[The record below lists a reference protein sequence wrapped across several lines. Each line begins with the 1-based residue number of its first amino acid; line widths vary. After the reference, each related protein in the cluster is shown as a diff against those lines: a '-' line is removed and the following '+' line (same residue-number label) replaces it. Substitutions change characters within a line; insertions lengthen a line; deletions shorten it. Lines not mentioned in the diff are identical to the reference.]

1 MAFLDTK
8 HKRKSALYTTMIG
21 VLLLV
26 IMFVFGLTYFDPP
39 IEYGIAVNF
48 GTSDVGSGNV
58 QPTEALKPATTSES
72 EPEPVEEVEDVVEE
86 EIVEEEVIEET
97 EEVAESESEEA
108 SEPSESEKLMTQE
121 AEALAIKKAEE
132 ERKIREAREKE
143 EIRKKEEARKKAE
156 AKRKAEAERKAE
168 EERQR
173 KIREENERKERERKA
188 QEAKRKN
195 VDALMGGF
203 SDSNGNA
210 DGGEGDDDQPGDK
223 GKETGDPNASGY
235 YGIGGDGSGG
245 NYQLGNRKALTR
257 PIPEYDC
264 NEEGKVV
271 VTISVDQ
278 SGKVISAQPGAK
290 GTTNSASCLLSRA
303 KEAAMRTKFNAD
315 SNAPAKQVGL
325 IIYNFSLS
333 E

>member
-58 QPTEALKPATTSES
+58 QPTEALKPATVSES
-72 EPEPVEEVEDVVEE
+72 EPEPVEEVEELEE
-86 EIVEEEVIEET
+86 EIQEEAVEET
-97 EEVAESESEEA
+97 AEVAESESEEA
-108 SEPSESEKLMTQE
+108 SEPSASEELMTQE
-121 AEALAIKKAEE
+121 AAEALAIKKAED

-143 EIRKKEEARKKAE
+143 EARK
-156 AKRKAEAERKAE
+156 KAEAERKAE

-173 KIREENERKERERKA
+173 KIREENERKEQERKA

-245 NYQLGNRKALTR
+245 NYQLGNRRALTR

-303 KEAAMRTKFNAD
+303 QEAALRTKFNAD
-315 SNAPAKQVGL
+315 SNAPSKQVGL

>member
-8 HKRKSALYTTMIG
+8 YKRKSALYTTVIG
-21 VLLLV
+21 VLILI

-72 EPEPVEEVEDVVEE
+72 EPEPVEEVEEVVEG
-86 EIVEEEVIEET
+86 EVT
-97 EEVAESESEEA
+97 EESEAVAESETNDA
-108 SEPSESEKLMTQE
+108 SEPAESEEVITQE
-121 AEALAIKKAEE
+121 SAEALAIKKAEE
-132 ERKIREAREKE
+132 ERRIREAREKE
-143 EIRKKEEARKKAE
+143 EARK
-156 AKRKAEAERKAE
+156 KAEAERKAE

-203 SDSNGNA
+203 SDSNGNV

-245 NYQLGNRKALTR
+245 NYRLGNRRALTR

-264 NEEGKVV
+264 NEEGRVV

-303 KEAAMRTKFNAD
+303 KEAALRTKFNED
-315 SNAPAKQVGL
+315 SKAPAKQVGL